1 MPIRYVVGDAT
12 APQRKAGEKVIIPH
26 VCNCEG
32 GWGRGFVLALS
43 KKWREPEATY
53 RRRYRTGT
61 MKLGDVHFVLVDD
74 TTYVANMVA
83 QVLHWND
90 GPPIRYD
97 ALHQCLKDVA
107 NEARAWGASIH
118 APRFGAGLAGGEW
131 AFIEKMINT
140 YMPDLDVVI
149 YDLPTT

>member
-43 KKWREPEATY
+43 QKWKEPEALY
-53 RRRYRTGT
+53 RRRHRSGT
-61 MKLGDVHFVLVDD
+61 MKLGEMHFIDVGND
-74 TTYVANMVA
+74 TFVANMVA
-83 QVLHWND
+83 QVLHWKD

-97 ALHQCLKDVA
+97 ALRECLEYVA
-107 NEARAWGASIH
+107 IHARKHNASVH
-118 APRFGAGLAGGEW
+118 APRFGSGLAGGRWET
-131 AFIEKMINT
+131 IEALINET
-140 YMPDLDVVI
+140 MSDIDVVI
-149 YDLPTT
+149 YDLP